1 MNIHEYQAKE
11 IFKEYGLPVA
21 PFYVSTKATGIG
33 KAAYELAPG
42 PFIVK
47 CQVHSGARGKAGGVA
62 LVHTPAQ
69 AEAFA
74 AKWLGNKLVTT
85 QSGPHGKPVNRILI
99 EKATDIASELYVSA
113 TIDRT
118 TSHLTV
124 IASKAGG
131 MSIEE
136 LAVNHPEQIFKVAID
151 ELTGPEPFQGRELAY
166 KLGLSG
172 KQVNQFANIFLG
184 MCKMFVQKDLSLV
197 EINPLVVTTD
207 GNLVCCDAKINTD
220 PYAQYRHNELSELDD
235 PSQEDPRI
243 ARAVAAGFSYVPLEG
258 NIGCMVNGAG
268 LAMGTMDIIK
278 NLGGAPANFLDV
290 GGTATKDRVMEA
302 FKVILED
309 PNVKCIMVNIFGGIV
324 RCDMI
329 AEGIKGAVEQIKLD
343 IPVVVR
349 LEGNQAHEGEKILNE
364 CGLNIVSAR
373 DLRQAANL
381 AVQAAKKI
389 RN

>member
-11 IFKEYGLPVA
+11 IFKEYGLPVSE
-21 PFYVSTKATGIG
+21 FYVSTKATGIG

-42 PFIVK
+42 PFVVK

-62 LVHTPAQ
+62 LVETPAQ

-74 AKWLGNKLVTT
+74 AKWLGNRLVTK

-99 EKATDIASELYVSA
+99 ERAIDISKELYLSA
-113 TIDRT
+113 TIDRA
-118 TSHLTV
+118 SARLTV
-124 IASKAGG
+124 IASASGG

-136 LAVNHPEQIFKVAID
+136 LALNSPEKILKSYID
-151 ELTGPEPFQGRELAY
+151 PLVGPQPYQGRELAY
-166 KLGLSG
+166 KLGLIGS
-172 KQVNQFANIFLG
+172 QVNAFTKIFLG
-184 MCKMFVQKDLSLV
+184 VCKMFVEKDLSLV
-197 EINPLVVTTD
+197 EINPLVITKNGD
-207 GNLVCCDAKINTD
+207 LVCADAKINTD
-220 PYAQYRHNELSELDD
+220 PYAAYRHKELAELDD

-243 ARAVAAGFSYVPLEG
+243 ARAVAAGFSYVPLDG

-268 LAMGTMDIIK
+268 LAMGTMDILK

-290 GGTATKDRVMEA
+290 GGTATKERVMEA

-329 AEGIKGAVEQIKLD
+329 AEGIKGAVEQIK
-343 IPVVVR
+343 ISVPVVVR
-349 LEGNQAHEGEKILNE
+349 LEGNQAHLGEKILNE

-373 DLRQAANL
+373 DLRQAAQL
-381 AVQAAKKI
+381 AVNAAK
-389 RN
+389 

>member
-11 IFKEYGLPVA
+11 IFREYGLPVA
-21 PFYVSTKATGIG
+21 PFFVSTKATGIG

-42 PFIVK
+42 PFVVK

-62 LVHTPAQ
+62 LVQSPAE

-74 AKWLGNKLVTT
+74 AKWLGKRLVTR

-99 EKATDIASELYVSA
+99 ERASNIARELYVSA
-113 TIDRT
+113 TIDRA
-118 TSHLTV
+118 SAHLTI
-124 IASKAGG
+124 IASEAGG

-136 LAVNHPEQIFKVAID
+136 LAVNQPEKILKVAID
-151 ELTGPEPFQGRELAY
+151 ELTGPQSYQGRELAY
-166 KLGLSG
+166 KLGLQG
-172 KQVNQFANIFLG
+172 KQVNQFAKIFLG
-184 MCKMFVQKDLSLV
+184 ICKMFVQKDLSLV
-197 EINPLVVTTD
+197 EINPLVVTKEGD
-207 GNLVCCDAKINTD
+207 LLCCDAKINTD
-220 PYAQYRHNELSELDD
+220 PYALYRHPEMAELDD

-290 GGTATKDRVMEA
+290 GGTATKERVMEA

-329 AEGIKGAVEQIKLD
+329 AEGIRGAVEQIK
-343 IPVVVR
+343 ISVPVVVR
-349 LEGNQAHEGEKILNE
+349 LEGNQAHVGEKILNE

-373 DLRQAANL
+373 DLRQAATL
-381 AVQAAKKI
+381 AVQAAKAE
-389 RN
+389 

>member
-11 IFKEYGLPVA
+11 IFKQYGLPVA

-33 KAAYELAPG
+33 KAAYELSPG

-62 LVHTPAQ
+62 LVETPAQ

-74 AKWLGNKLVTT
+74 AKWLGKRLVTT
-85 QSGPHGKPVNRILI
+85 QSGPEGKPVNRILI
-99 EKATDIASELYVSA
+99 ENATEINRELYLSA
-113 TIDRT
+113 TIDRANAA
-118 TSHLTV
+118 LTV
-124 IASKAGG
+124 IASSSGG

-136 LAVNHPEQIFKVAID
+136 LAKTNPEKIIKATID
-151 ELTGPEPFQGRELAY
+151 PLTGPQPFQGREIAY
-166 KLGLSG
+166 KLGLEG
-172 KQVNQFANIFLG
+172 KQVNQFAKIFSG
-184 MCKMFVQKDLSLV
+184 VCRMFIEKDLSLV
-197 EINPLVVTTD
+197 EINPLVVTRS
-207 GNLVCCDAKINTD
+207 GELLCCDAKINTD
-220 PYAQYRHNELSELDD
+220 TYAAYRHPELAELDD

-243 ARAVAAGFSYVPLEG
+243 ATAVASGFSYVPLRG

-278 NLGGAPANFLDV
+278 NLGGEPANFLDV
-290 GGTATKDRVMEA
+290 GGTATKERVMEA

-329 AEGIKGAVEQIKLD
+329 AEGIKGAVEQINTKV
-343 IPVVVR
+343 PVVVR
-349 LEGNQAHEGEKILNE
+349 LEGNQAEVGEKILNE
-364 CGLNIVSAR
+364 CELNIVSAR
-373 DLRQAANL
+373 DLRQAATL
-381 AVQAAKKI
+381 AVQAAAK
-389 RN
+389 

>member
-11 IFKEYGLPVA
+11 IFKEYGLPVSE
-21 PFYVSTKATGIG
+21 FYVSTKATGIG

-42 PFIVK
+42 PFVVK

-62 LVHTPAQ
+62 LVKTPAQ

-74 AKWLGNKLVTT
+74 AKWLGNRLVTK

-99 EKATDIASELYVSA
+99 ERAIDISKELYLSA
-113 TIDRT
+113 TIDRA
-118 TSHLTV
+118 SARLTV
-124 IASKAGG
+124 IASASGG

-136 LAVNHPEQIFKVAID
+136 LALNSPEKILKSYID
-151 ELTGPEPFQGRELAY
+151 PLVGPQPYQGRELAY
-166 KLGLSG
+166 KLGLTGS
-172 KQVNQFANIFLG
+172 QVNAFTKIFLG
-184 MCKMFVQKDLSLV
+184 ICKMFVENDLSLV
-197 EINPLVVTTD
+197 EINPLVITKNGD
-207 GNLVCCDAKINTD
+207 LVCADAKINTD
-220 PYAQYRHNELSELDD
+220 PYAAYRHKELAELDD

-243 ARAVAAGFSYVPLEG
+243 ARAVAAGFSYVPLDG

-268 LAMGTMDIIK
+268 LAMGTMDILK

-290 GGTATKDRVMEA
+290 GGTATKERVMEA

-329 AEGIKGAVEQIKLD
+329 AEGIKGAVEQIK
-343 IPVVVR
+343 ISVPVVVR
-349 LEGNQAHEGEKILNE
+349 LEGNQAHLGEKILNE

-373 DLRQAANL
+373 DLRQAAQL
-381 AVQAAKKI
+381 AVNAAK
-389 RN
+389 

>member
-21 PFYVSTKATGIG
+21 PFFVSTKATGIG
-33 KAAYELAPG
+33 KAAYELDGG
-42 PFIVK
+42 PFVVK

-62 LVHTPAQ
+62 VVDTPAQ

-74 AKWLGNKLVTT
+74 AKWLGQRLVTT

-99 EKATDIASELYVSA
+99 EKATSIKQELYVSA

-118 TSHLTV
+118 NAHLTV
-124 IASKAGG
+124 IASASGG

-136 LAVNHPEQIFKVAID
+136 LAVTNPEKIFKVAID
-151 ELTGPEPFQGRELAY
+151 NLTGPQPFQGRELAY

-172 KQVNQFANIFLG
+172 KQVNQFAKIFLG
-184 MCKMFVQKDLSLV
+184 ICKMFIQKDLSLV
-197 EINPLVVTTD
+197 EINPLVVTNEGD
-207 GNLVCCDAKINTD
+207 LLCCDAKINTD
-220 PYAQYRHNELSELDD
+220 PYATYRHPELAQLDD
-235 PSQEDPRI
+235 PSQEDPRV

-258 NIGCMVNGAG
+258 DIGCMVNGAG

-290 GGTATKDRVMEA
+290 GGTVTKERVMEA

-309 PNVKCIMVNIFGGIV
+309 PHVKCIMVNIFGGIV

-329 AEGIKGAVEQIKLD
+329 AEGIKGAVEQIK
-343 IPVVVR
+343 INVPVVVR
-349 LEGNQAHEGEKILNE
+349 LEGNQAHLGEKILNE

-373 DLRQAANL
+373 DLRQAAIL
-381 AVQAAKKI
+381 AVKAAKS
-389 RN
+389 N

>member
-42 PFIVK
+42 PFVVK

-62 LVHTPAQ
+62 LVHTPAE

-85 QSGPHGKPVNRILI
+85 QSGPQGKPVNRILI

-166 KLGLSG
+166 KLGLVG
-172 KQVNQFANIFLG
+172 KQVNQFAKIFLG

-197 EINPLVVTTD
+197 EINPLVVTKD
-207 GNLVCCDAKINTD
+207 GDLICCDAKINTD

-381 AVQAAKKI
+381 AVQAAKQ
-389 RN
+389 

>member
-42 PFIVK
+42 PFVVK

-62 LVHTPAQ
+62 LVHTPAE

-166 KLGLSG
+166 KLGLVG
-172 KQVNQFANIFLG
+172 KQVNQFAKIFLG

-197 EINPLVVTTD
+197 EINPLVVTKD
-207 GNLVCCDAKINTD
+207 GDLICCDAKINTD

-381 AVQAAKKI
+381 AVQAAKQ
-389 RN
+389 

>member
-42 PFIVK
+42 PFVVK

-62 LVHTPAQ
+62 LVHTPAE

-136 LAVNHPEQIFKVAID
+136 LAVNHPEQIFKVVID

-166 KLGLSG
+166 KLGLVG
-172 KQVNQFANIFLG
+172 KQVNQFAKIFLG

-197 EINPLVVTTD
+197 EINPLVVTKD
-207 GNLVCCDAKINTD
+207 GDLICCDAKINTD

-381 AVQAAKKI
+381 AVQAAKQ
-389 RN
+389 

>member
-11 IFKEYGLPVA
+11 IFKEYGLPVSE
-21 PFYVSTKATGIG
+21 FYVSTKATGIG

-42 PFIVK
+42 PFVVK

-62 LVHTPAQ
+62 LVKTPAQ

-74 AKWLGNKLVTT
+74 AKWLGNRLVTK

-99 EKATDIASELYVSA
+99 ERAIDISKELYLSA
-113 TIDRT
+113 TIDRA
-118 TSHLTV
+118 SARLTV
-124 IASKAGG
+124 IASASGG

-136 LAVNHPEQIFKVAID
+136 LALNSPEKILKSYID
-151 ELTGPEPFQGRELAY
+151 PLVGPQPYQGRELAY
-166 KLGLSG
+166 KLGLTGS
-172 KQVNQFANIFLG
+172 QVNAFTKIFLG
-184 MCKMFVQKDLSLV
+184 VCKMFVEKDLSLV
-197 EINPLVVTTD
+197 EINPLVITKNGD
-207 GNLVCCDAKINTD
+207 LVCADAKINTD
-220 PYAQYRHNELSELDD
+220 PYAAYRHKELAELDD

-243 ARAVAAGFSYVPLEG
+243 ARAVAAGFSYVPLDG

-268 LAMGTMDIIK
+268 LAMGTMDILK

-290 GGTATKDRVMEA
+290 GGTATKERVMEA

-329 AEGIKGAVEQIKLD
+329 AEGIKGAVEQIK
-343 IPVVVR
+343 ISVPVVVR
-349 LEGNQAHEGEKILNE
+349 LEGNQAHLGEKILNE

-373 DLRQAANL
+373 DLRQAAQL
-381 AVQAAKKI
+381 AVNAAK
-389 RN
+389 

>member
-11 IFKEYGLPVA
+11 IFKEYGLPVSE
-21 PFYVSTKATGIG
+21 FYVSTKATGIG

-42 PFIVK
+42 PFVVK

-62 LVHTPAQ
+62 LVKTPAQ

-74 AKWLGNKLVTT
+74 AKWLGNRLVTK

-99 EKATDIASELYVSA
+99 ERAIDISKELYLSA
-113 TIDRT
+113 TIDRA
-118 TSHLTV
+118 SARLTV
-124 IASKAGG
+124 IASASGG

-136 LAVNHPEQIFKVAID
+136 LALNSPEKILKSYID
-151 ELTGPEPFQGRELAY
+151 PLVGPQPYQGRELAY
-166 KLGLSG
+166 KLGLTGS
-172 KQVNQFANIFLG
+172 QVNAFTKIFLG
-184 MCKMFVQKDLSLV
+184 ICKMFVEKDLSLV
-197 EINPLVVTTD
+197 EINPLVITKNGD
-207 GNLVCCDAKINTD
+207 LVCADAKINTD
-220 PYAQYRHNELSELDD
+220 PYAAYRHKGLAELDD

-243 ARAVAAGFSYVPLEG
+243 ARAVAAGFSYVPLDG

-268 LAMGTMDIIK
+268 LAMGTMDILK

-290 GGTATKDRVMEA
+290 GGTATKERVMEA

-329 AEGIKGAVEQIKLD
+329 AEGIKGAVEQIK
-343 IPVVVR
+343 ISVPVVVR
-349 LEGNQAHEGEKILNE
+349 LEGNQAHLGEKILNE

-373 DLRQAANL
+373 DLRQAAQL
-381 AVQAAKKI
+381 AVNAAK
-389 RN
+389 

>member
-11 IFKEYGLPVA
+11 IFKEYGLPVSE
-21 PFYVSTKATGIG
+21 FYVSTKATGIG

-42 PFIVK
+42 PFVVK

-62 LVHTPAQ
+62 LVKTPAQ

-74 AKWLGNKLVTT
+74 AKWLGNRLVTK

-99 EKATDIASELYVSA
+99 ERAIDISKELYLSA
-113 TIDRT
+113 TIDRA
-118 TSHLTV
+118 SARLTV
-124 IASKAGG
+124 IASASGG

-136 LAVNHPEQIFKVAID
+136 LALNSPEKILKSYID
-151 ELTGPEPFQGRELAY
+151 PLVGPQPYQGRELAY
-166 KLGLSG
+166 KLGLTGS
-172 KQVNQFANIFLG
+172 QVNAFTKIFLG
-184 MCKMFVQKDLSLV
+184 VCKMFVEKDLSLV
-197 EINPLVVTTD
+197 EINPLVITQNGD
-207 GNLVCCDAKINTD
+207 LVCADAKINTD
-220 PYAQYRHNELSELDD
+220 PYAAYRHKELAELDD

-243 ARAVAAGFSYVPLEG
+243 ARAVAAGFSYVPLDG

-268 LAMGTMDIIK
+268 LAMGTMDILK

-290 GGTATKDRVMEA
+290 GGTATKERVMEA

-329 AEGIKGAVEQIKLD
+329 AEGIKGAVEQIK
-343 IPVVVR
+343 ISVPVVVR
-349 LEGNQAHEGEKILNE
+349 LEGNQAHLGEKILNE

-373 DLRQAANL
+373 DLRQAAQL
-381 AVQAAKKI
+381 AVNAAK
-389 RN
+389 

>member
-11 IFKEYGLPVA
+11 IFKEYGLPVSE
-21 PFYVSTKATGIG
+21 FYVSTKATGIG

-42 PFIVK
+42 PFVVK

-62 LVHTPAQ
+62 LVKTPAQ

-74 AKWLGNKLVTT
+74 AKWLGNRLVTK

-99 EKATDIASELYVSA
+99 ERAIDISKELYLSA
-113 TIDRT
+113 TIDRA
-118 TSHLTV
+118 SARLTV
-124 IASKAGG
+124 IASASGG

-136 LAVNHPEQIFKVAID
+136 LALNSPEKILKSYID
-151 ELTGPEPFQGRELAY
+151 PLVGPQPYQGRELAY
-166 KLGLSG
+166 KLGLTGS
-172 KQVNQFANIFLG
+172 QVNAFTKIFLG
-184 MCKMFVQKDLSLV
+184 ICKMFVEKDLSLV
-197 EINPLVVTTD
+197 EINPLVITKN
-207 GNLVCCDAKINTD
+207 GNLVCADAKINTD
-220 PYAQYRHNELSELDD
+220 PYAAYRHKELAELDD

-243 ARAVAAGFSYVPLEG
+243 ARAVAAGFSYVPLDG

-268 LAMGTMDIIK
+268 LAMGTMDILK

-290 GGTATKDRVMEA
+290 GGTATKERVMEA

-329 AEGIKGAVEQIKLD
+329 AEGIKGAVEQIK
-343 IPVVVR
+343 ISVPVVVR
-349 LEGNQAHEGEKILNE
+349 LEGNQAHLGEKILNE

-373 DLRQAANL
+373 DLRQAAQL
-381 AVQAAKKI
+381 AVNAAK
-389 RN
+389 